1 MGASSPAGGYEN
13 TLIYTITVSPSLDRV
28 IDVEEFMYDDVN
40 KIVEEKRSAGG
51 KAIDVSR
58 VIKELG
64 GQSIALGFMG
74 GYNGIEVESRVSN
87 EGIVCDFT
95 RVNAETRE
103 NIIINQ
109 RRKKT
114 QTFLSSTCAEVTQ
127 FDISTLYNKIRQI
140 PRDSYVVVTGGLPP
154 GINDSFYAQIIAGL
168 KDKNIKV
175 FLDADGEEIR
185 KGVQAGPYLIKPN
198 IHELGRLVDR
208 NMKDTD
214 EVLAHI
220 SPLLASV
227 ENVVVSMGMRG
238 ALGISGKERY
248 LVTPP
253 KVNVKSSSGAGDAL
267 LAGMAYGLSEG
278 AGFKDALVLGVA
290 CGTASTLSA
299 EPARCS
305 REDVYTISK
314 EIQTKNV

>member
-1 MGASSPAGGYEN
+1 M
-13 TLIYTITVSPSLDRV
+13 IYTITLNPSLDRT

-40 KIVEEKRSAGG
+40 KIVEEKRAAGG

-74 GYNGIEVESRVSN
+74 GYNGIEVESRVAN

-109 RRKKT
+109 RRKKM
-114 QTFLSSTCAEVTQ
+114 QTYLSSTCAELTQ
-127 FDISTLYNKIRQI
+127 FDISTLYSKIRQI
-140 PRDSYVVVTGGLPP
+140 PRDSYVAVTGSLPP
-154 GINDSFYAQIIAGL
+154 GVNDSFYAQIIAGL

-175 FLDADGEEIR
+175 FLDADGEELK

-198 IHELGRLVDR
+198 IHEFGRLIDR
-208 NMKDTD
+208 NVKDYD
-214 EVLAHI
+214 EVLAHVT
-220 SPLLASV
+220 PLLGSV

-238 ALGISGKERY
+238 ALGISAKERY
-248 LVTPP
+248 LVAPP

-267 LAGMAYGLSEG
+267 LAGMVYGLSEG

-290 CGTASTLSA
+290 CGTASTLNA
-299 EPARCS
+299 EPACCS
-305 REDVYTISK
+305 KEDVYAITK